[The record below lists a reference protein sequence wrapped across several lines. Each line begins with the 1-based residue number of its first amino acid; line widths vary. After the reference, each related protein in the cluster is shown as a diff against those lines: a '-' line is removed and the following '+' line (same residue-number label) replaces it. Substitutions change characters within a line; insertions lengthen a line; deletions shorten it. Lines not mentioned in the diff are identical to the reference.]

1 MPISNRLK
9 TKIRLTM
16 LYLSVFEL
24 YSRWVPLKE
33 ADASACGKDGNGEV
47 IWKF

>member
-16 LYLSVFEL
+16 LCVFEL
-24 YSRWVPLKE
+24 YSRWVHLTISDSFGAGTKTIP
-33 ADASACGKDGNGEV
+33 DRASVQA
-47 IWKF
+47 